1 MRFYKRKQ
9 IVNYPFKN
17 LFSSSANEN
26 LTLPAVLLAFCLS
39 FHSVVDISDIHLVD
53 ERPAQLHPRVHHH
66 AVAETVLR
74 HIPHLSKRTKL

>member
-1 MRFYKRKQ
+1 MRFYKRQQ

-39 FHSVVDISDIHLVD
+39 FHSVVD

-66 AVAETVLR
+66 VVAEIVLW
-74 HIPHLSKRTKL
+74 HIPHLPKEQNSNLD